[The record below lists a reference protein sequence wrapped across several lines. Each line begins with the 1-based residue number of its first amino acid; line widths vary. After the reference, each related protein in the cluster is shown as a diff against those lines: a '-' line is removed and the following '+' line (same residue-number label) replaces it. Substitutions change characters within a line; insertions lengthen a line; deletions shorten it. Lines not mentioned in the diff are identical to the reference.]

1 MGDAR
6 EGVPRAGPSYA
17 GAALRGSAWTTLQVA
32 VNKVAAAVAT
42 VALGYFLTAEDFG
55 VAWFAVSAGQFAL
68 LLPVAALIDVLIA
81 EPRRFGAIAAPSV
94 RLAWSAGAVQAAVI
108 VFVGL
113 VLGRAYPDRPGL
125 AVVMALVA
133 LRPVSDAAY
142 AVTLAGMRIRLD
154 YRPIAF
160 VDCVSALCSSA
171 LSVLLALSGAGPVAI
186 VLPPTVANV
195 VRGALYRRSSGP
207 TPEGS
212 RRAGVSAAIFR
223 RFRVAALAAY
233 VGGALLMIELVV
245 LGACASTRSVG
256 LFAFASGLA
265 SQLNSVVAFQA
276 SSAIQ
281 PIMGHLSG
289 SPERQVQ
296 GALRATR
303 MLAALL
309 VPALLAQAAV
319 GGPLIR
325 TLWPGKWDEAVM
337 VFAIVSVSQSL
348 CVCHWPSVFVLKA
361 QGRFRACLNAQV
373 LHLAAAAA
381 VLPIAALAGP
391 ALLSASTER
400 IGIAVTPD
408 SLAPTAVAL
417 ASAMIAGLFS
427 PFMLWLACRPAGIR
441 WRTVLDAALRPFVA
455 VVPLA
460 MATHVAA
467 LRLEASVPS
476 RWVALVALLVL
487 AAVAS
492 AVGALLALS
501 LDRST
506 RADAS
511 AAIGLLRSWLRRR
524 TAPMEHGV

>member
-1 MGDAR
+1 MGEAR
-6 EGVPRAGPSYA
+6 EGAPRAAPSYA

-55 VAWFAVSAGQFAL
+55 VAWFAVSAGQLAL
-68 LLPVAALIDVLIA
+68 LLPVAAVIDVLIA
-81 EPRRFGAIAAPSV
+81 APRRFGAIAAPSA
-94 RLAWSAGAVQAAVI
+94 RLAWGAGAVQAAVI
-108 VFVGL
+108 VLVGL
-113 VLGRAYPDRPGL
+113 ALGHAYPDRRGL
-125 AVVMALVA
+125 AAAMALVA

-171 LSVLLALSGAGPVAI
+171 LSVLLALTGAGPVAI

-195 VRGALYRRSSGP
+195 VRGALYRRSAGP
-207 TPEGS
+207 LPVGS
-212 RRAGVSAAIFR
+212 RRAGLAAAIFR
-223 RFRVAALAAY
+223 RFRVAALASY
-233 VGGALLMIELVV
+233 VGGALLMIELVA

-325 TLWPGKWDEAVM
+325 TLWPGKWDEAVL

-361 QGRFRACLNAQV
+361 QGRFRACLRAQV
-373 LHLAAAAA
+373 VNLVIAAAM
-381 VLPIAALAGP
+381 LPVAALAGP
-391 ALLSASTER
+391 ALLSAPAER
-400 IGIAVTPD
+400 IGLAVTPD

-417 ASAMIAGLFS
+417 ASAMIAGIFS
-427 PFMLWLACRPAGIR
+427 PLMLWLACRPAGIR
-441 WRTVLDAALRPFVA
+441 WPTVLDAALRPFVA
-455 VVPLA
+455 AVPLG
-460 MATHVAA
+460 VAA
-467 LRLEASVPS
+467 HAAALHLEATVTS
-476 RWVALVALLVL
+476 RWVALVSLLGL

-492 AVGALLALS
+492 AAGALVAVS

-511 AAIGLLRSWLRRR
+511 AAIALVRSWRFRRDG
-524 TAPMEHGV
+524 TPSGT